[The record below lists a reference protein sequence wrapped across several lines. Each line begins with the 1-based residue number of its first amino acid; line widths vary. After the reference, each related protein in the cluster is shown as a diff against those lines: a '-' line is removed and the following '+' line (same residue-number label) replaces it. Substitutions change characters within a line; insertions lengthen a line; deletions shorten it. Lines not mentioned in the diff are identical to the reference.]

1 MSCILKMNNIYEE
14 LTETDKK
21 IVDYINENKQNISKL
36 SVSQLAQNAEVSSAS
51 IVRFSRKLGYSGF
64 GELKIEIE
72 KDLITMSNNYSYIE
86 KDCEKSLN
94 NVINNITYK
103 SIETI
108 TQTTK
113 LNSLEN
119 LEESIKELINAK
131 TVYIF
136 GVGGS
141 ALVSLDLQQKLI
153 RINKPTVTSLDSHT
167 QQMSSLNITKDDVA
181 IGISYSGR
189 SKEIIKSIQN
199 AKTKGAKCISITK
212 YGENALN
219 RISDINLFVP
229 NIENNLREGAISSRI
244 AMLTLIDII
253 YISMIQEDLDNV
265 KSKLEESRE
274 AMAYLKI

>member
-1 MSCILKMNNIYEE
+1 MIP
-14 LTETDKK
+14 TDSAA
-21 IVDYINENKQNISKL
+21 IRL
-36 SVSQLAQNAEVSSAS
+36 SRIAITA
-51 IVRFSRKLGYSGF
+51 RP
-64 GELKIEIE
+64 
-72 KDLITMSNNYSYIE
+72 DLEFTKFNTI
-86 KDCEKSLN
+86 N

-199 AKTKGAKCISITK
+199 GIHS
-212 YGENALN
+212 
-219 RISDINLFVP
+219 
-229 NIENNLREGAISSRI
+229 
-244 AMLTLIDII
+244 
-253 YISMIQEDLDNV
+253 
-265 KSKLEESRE
+265 
-274 AMAYLKI
+274 

>member
-1 MSCILKMNNIYEE
+1 
-14 LTETDKK
+14 
-21 IVDYINENKQNISKL
+21 VDYINENKQNISKL

-167 QQMSSLNITKDDVA
+167 QQMTSLNITKDDVA

-189 SKEIIKSIQN
+189 S
-199 AKTKGAKCISITK
+199 
-212 YGENALN
+212 
-219 RISDINLFVP
+219 
-229 NIENNLREGAISSRI
+229 
-244 AMLTLIDII
+244 
-253 YISMIQEDLDNV
+253 
-265 KSKLEESRE
+265 
-274 AMAYLKI
+274 